1 MSTEGY
7 FCPACEHRLT
17 DPNMRCVRMK
27 GVLSGDCFS
36 VTCPFELPAKLGEYG
51 GECKYPGLVLAPG
64 ARIDFRCPACDLSF
78 TVPEKHNLSAL
89 KWIDAEGKQ
98 RQVVFNRV
106 LGRRMTAVV
115 CLDEQRVLEVMG
127 DDAERRDAAALP
139 GLLSRLFWRG

>member
-7 FCPACEHRLT
+7 FCPSCDHQVT
-17 DPNMRCVRMK
+17 DPHMRWVRMK
-27 GVLSGDCFS
+27 GVLNGEHFS

-64 ARIDFRCPACDLSF
+64 ARIDFRCPACDRSF
-78 TVPEKHNLSAL
+78 TLPEKHNLSAL
-89 KWIDAEGKQ
+89 KWIDAEGRQ

-115 CLDEQRVLEVMG
+115 CLEEKKVLEVHG
-127 DDAERRDAAALP
+127 DDEERGQAASLP
-139 GLLSRLFWRG
+139 ELLSRLSWRF